1 MLNKI
6 LLIMT
11 EFSKINMFILV
22 IVVFFFKKKLL
33 LLLLYNKSNIFLPF
47 KIYYSYY
54 YISYRQ
60 LANVAFLKLNAREGV
75 ERVEYSRPHLL
86 VGQDS
91 RPAKWEYV
99 CVM

>member
-11 EFSKINMFILV
+11 KFSKINIFILV
-22 IVVFFFKKKLL
+22 IVDLKKKKLL
-33 LLLLYNKSNIFLPF
+33 LLLLYKKSNIFLPF

-60 LANVAFLKLNAREGV
+60 LANGASLKLNARDGV

-86 VGQDS
+86 AGQDS
-91 RPAKWEYV
+91 TPAKWEYV